1 MIFQLFRSLS
11 NNYSIKNNKKG
22 LYYRLQT
29 RNPEPSCLESSFITI
44 SPIIQVK
51 QKGDRPLGNSI
62 GALLG
67 SQNCKRSRLNVTYLV
82 PEKYSQTLIS
92 IVSEYFG
99 KLTVIK
105 TYIFASLA
113 QLVERVICNLE
124 VVGSI
129 PTGGSKGLVVQL
141 IRTSVLHTEGPP
153 FDPGQVHTCQGR
165 AMQASIL
172 C

>member
-1 MIFQLFRSLS
+1 M
-11 NNYSIKNNKKG
+11 
-22 LYYRLQT
+22 
-29 RNPEPSCLESSFITI
+29 
-44 SPIIQVK
+44 
-51 QKGDRPLGNSI
+51 GNSI

-113 QLVERVICNLE
+113 QLVESVICNLE

-141 IRTSVLHTEGPP
+141 IEHLFIQKVSRLIR
-153 FDPGQVHTCQGR
+153 GR
-165 AMQASIL
+165 STRAKVERCKPISCASL
-172 C
+172 CCLDDEK